1 MRWGGQMWNRN
12 TDLPKWIEETDFDLD
27 EYGKNKPRTLM
38 YFYNVR
44 NDNHRRKIPIVDHT
58 KRVQT
63 PVSVRIK

>member
-38 YFYNVR
+38 YFYNTR
-44 NDNHRRKIPIVDHT
+44 NHMTHLSRPMVDHT

-63 PVSVRIK
+63 PVRIK